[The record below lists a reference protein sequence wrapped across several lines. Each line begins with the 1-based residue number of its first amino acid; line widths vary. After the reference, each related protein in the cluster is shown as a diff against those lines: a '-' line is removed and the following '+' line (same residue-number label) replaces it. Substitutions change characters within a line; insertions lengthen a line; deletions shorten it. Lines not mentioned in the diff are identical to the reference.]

1 MNEGARQKNN
11 LTNQNGQGRTQRGG
25 SQKGRSKTKKGF
37 PLFWICYL
45 LFVIIMVS
53 FWIWVVK
60 YVKKS
65 LVLYEQSQ
73 PAKTMD
79 TVLEQF
85 RQTGL
90 EQYMTVDGE
99 ISRFEAAADYTA
111 KFQGDMRGKILFY
124 LPAKGYQDPAA
135 PRYELFA
142 DGEHIGFCTL
152 KETSAE
158 PFFLNLLTM
167 SEWTLD
173 KVELETVSG
182 NEGVEVTV
190 PDSYQVYINGIR
202 ADDRELTGEVFVP
215 REFTY
220 VSGYVE
226 VPGFV
231 TYRTG
236 GMLQEP
242 KVEIRDRSG
251 QTVLEMDGNAADES
265 GSESGISYGTAYEI
279 QREDQLLK
287 VEIKGFPESDM
298 PLELS
303 DMALENTERYT
314 NFFSVDLPGCRG
326 SVSPIKDMFP
336 SNSYYLELADTYRR
350 EDMWMYS
357 SHNAP
362 VFRNETVGHY
372 IRYSDDLFSCE
383 VYFDK
388 DMLLHK
394 TGKVKVDTTNF
405 RLYYGLLE
413 GEWKILDIV
422 TLLGNEEAE

>member
-1 MNEGARQKNN
+1 MKERTLQKNN
-11 LTNQNGQGRTQRGG
+11 RTNQYGQGRTH
-25 SQKGRSKTKKGF
+25 KKGF
-37 PLFWICYL
+37 PFFWVFYL
-45 LFVIIMVS
+45 LFVIIMVV

-60 YVKKS
+60 YVKES

-73 PAKTMD
+73 PANTMEK
-79 TVLEQF
+79 VLEQF

-99 ISRFEAAADYTA
+99 ISRFETAADYTA
-111 KFQGDMRGKILFY
+111 KFQGDMSGKILFY
-124 LPAKGYQDPAA
+124 LLAKGYQDPAA

-167 SEWTLD
+167 SEWALD
-173 KVELETVSG
+173 KVELESVSG
-182 NEGVEVTV
+182 EESVEITV
-190 PDSYQVYINGIR
+190 PDSYQVSINGIPV
-202 ADDRELTGEVFVP
+202 DDRELTGEAFVP
-215 REFTY
+215 QEFTY
-220 VSGYVE
+220 VSEYVE
-226 VPGFV
+226 VPSFV
-231 TYRTG
+231 TYRAG
-236 GMLQEP
+236 GMLQKP
-242 KVEIRDRSG
+242 KIEIRDRSG
-251 QTVLEMDGNAADES
+251 QTVLEVDGKATDGTE
-265 GSESGISYGTAYEI
+265 SESGISNGTAYEI
-279 QREDQLLK
+279 SRDDRLIK
-287 VEIKGFPESDM
+287 VEIKGFPESEM
-298 PLELS
+298 PSELS
-303 DMALENTERYT
+303 NMALENTERYT

-405 RLYYGLLE
+405 RLYYGLLD

-422 TLLGNEEAE
+422 TLLGNEAAEKE